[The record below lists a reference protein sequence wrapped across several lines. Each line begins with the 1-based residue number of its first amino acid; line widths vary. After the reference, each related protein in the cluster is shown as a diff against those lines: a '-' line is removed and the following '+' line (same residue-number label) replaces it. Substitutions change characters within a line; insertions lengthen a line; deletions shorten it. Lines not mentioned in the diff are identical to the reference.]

1 MRLSFKFVT
10 LTIYYM
16 ERYRASSIMMSV
28 IIVMAIITFSCGSP
42 GKKAD
47 KQIKLYMERSGTV
60 GLSVAVVKD
69 NKIIYTKAFGKSNI
83 EKQTDLKPDDIFRI
97 ASISKSFTTT
107 ALLTLVEKGAVS
119 LDSDVS
125 DLIGFQIRNPK
136 YPEVPITVKML
147 LSHSSS
153 LNDSQEY
160 NSMDFIN
167 PAVNPDFAKC
177 YNDYMPGTKYEY
189 CNLGF
194 NTLGTIVEKVSG
206 IRFDKY
212 VSQNILQPLKLKAS
226 FNVDDFQDI
235 TFTTLYTSDTTGT
248 SATGKLKFIPSENAY
263 LSRAAIIDSGKYIL
277 GYSAPVFSPTGGM
290 KISAPDLARYMI
302 MHMNYGIDPQ
312 TGVRIIKYET
322 SKLMQTPVIE
332 TDDNGY
338 YCLGLNRYSILLPEE
353 TLTGHTGDAY
363 GLLSAMYFEP
373 EKKFGI
379 IMLSNGT
386 SPQYFEEINGFKVI
400 QRDVVRILY
409 DEFIK

>member
-1 MRLSFKFVT
+1 
-10 LTIYYM
+10 M
-16 ERYRASSIMMSV
+16 ERYRASLKVMLA
-28 IIVMAIITFSCGSP
+28 IIVTAVITISCGSP
-42 GKKAD
+42 EQRAEKM
-47 KQIKLYMERSGTV
+47 INSYMEKTGTV

-69 NKIIYTKAFGKSNI
+69 NKIIYTHAFGKSNI
-83 EKQTDLKPDDIFRI
+83 ENQTDLKADDIFRI

-160 NSMDFIN
+160 YSLDFIN

-212 VSQNILQPLKLKAS
+212 VSQNVLQPLNLKAS
-226 FNVDDFQDI
+226 FNVDDFKGI
-235 TFTTLYTSDTTGT
+235 TFTTLYTPDTTGF
-248 SATGKLKFIPSENAY
+248 SSTGKIKFIPSESAY
-263 LSRAAIIDSGKYIL
+263 LSRASIIDSGKYIM
-277 GYSAPVFSPTGGM
+277 GYSAPLFSPTGGM
-290 KISAPDLARYMI
+290 KISAPDLAKYMI

-312 TGVRIIKYET
+312 TGVRIIKEET

-332 TDDNGY
+332 TGEEGK
-338 YCLGLNRYSILLPEE
+338 YCFALNQITNLVPGE
-353 TLTGHTGDAY
+353 TMTGHTGSAY

-373 EKKFGI
+373 VKKFGI
-379 IMLSNGT
+379 VMITNGT
-386 SPQYFEEINGFKVI
+386 SLQYGDYVDGFAPI

-409 DEFIK
+409 DAFMK